1 MTQSDKN
8 GKKAINTILGV
19 MAQVGIVTLAIILL
33 SVFGGL
39 WLDKQLGTKSLFT
52 AIFTI
57 AGMPITII
65 VMYQI
70 AKKTVSRIAKSDSDT
85 KPTNS

>member
-1 MTQSDKN
+1 MTQMDKN

-39 WLDKQLGTKSLFT
+39 WLDKQFGTKSLFT

-70 AKKTVSRIAKSDSDT
+70 AKKTVSRITKSDSDT
-85 KPTNS
+85 KPTES